1 MVSQGDDVS
10 LDDQEPSAEPP
21 APSHVPEPLS
31 PPLSSAPTSSAPAHR
46 FRAFWH
52 GDGDHTPWVRRVL
65 LVLFAL
71 FVPLPIVFL
80 LVFRFL
86 PIPFTP
92 EMIIPLVQGEGVRN
106 HWVARSDMAPAL
118 TRAVIAS
125 EDNDFC
131 THHGFDWKD
140 IHEAIKAHERGKRLR
155 GASTISQE
163 TARTIFLFPVRS
175 WVRKGV
181 EAYFTVLIEFF
192 WPKERI
198 LTAYLNLVDWGH
210 GNFGAEAASQ
220 AYFHKSAA
228 QLSSTQAARLAV
240 ILADPDVW
248 KAARPGPYVAARTG
262 TILARMNE
270 VTRDGLDS
278 CVKP

>member
-1 MVSQGDDVS
+1 MAGHGDLGARLGVGDR
-10 LDDQEPSAEPP
+10 L
-21 APSHVPEPLS
+21 
-31 PPLSSAPTSSAPAHR
+31 
-46 FRAFWH
+46 RAFWF
-52 GDGDHTPWVRRVL
+52 GNGTRTPWLRRILAIV
-65 LVLFAL
+65 FAF
-71 FVPLPIVFL
+71 FVPLPILYL
-80 LVFRFL
+80 LIFRFV
-86 PIPFTP
+86 PVPFTP
-92 EMIIPLVQGEGVRN
+92 EMLIPLAIGEAVHN
-106 HWVARSDMAPAL
+106 HWVAHGDMAPAL

-140 IHEAIKAHERGKRLR
+140 IHDAIKEHAHGKRLR

-163 TARTIFLFPVRS
+163 TARTLFLFPVRS

-181 EAYFTVLIEFF
+181 EAYLTVLVEFF

-228 QLSSTQAARLAV
+228 KLSSREAARLAI

-270 VTRDGLDS
+270 VTRDGLDR
-278 CVKP
+278 CVRQ

>member
-1 MVSQGDDVS
+1 LS
-10 LDDQEPSAEPP
+10 LDDQEPSAPP
-21 APSHVPEPLS
+21 AEPRPDYVPEPNA
-31 PPLSSAPTSSAPAHR
+31 PPPSSR
-46 FRAFWH
+46 FHGFWY
-52 GDGDHTPWVRRVL
+52 GDGQRTPWFRRIL
-65 LVLFAL
+65 AILFAL

-80 LVFRFL
+80 LIFRFL

-92 EMIIPLVQGEGVRN
+92 EMIIPLVKGEGVHN
-106 HWVARSDMAPAL
+106 HWVAHRDMAPAL

-140 IHEAIKAHERGKRLR
+140 IHDAIKEHERGRRLR

-181 EAYFTVLIEFF
+181 EAYFTVLIEFL

-210 GNFGAEAASQ
+210 GNFGAEAASE
-220 AYFHKSAA
+220 AYFHKSARH
-228 QLSSTQAARLAV
+228 LSSAQAARLAI

-248 KAARPGPYVAARTG
+248 KAAHPGPYVAARTG

-270 VTRDGLDS
+270 VTRDGLDW
-278 CVKP
+278 CVKDASVWRTR

>member
-1 MVSQGDDVS
+1 MNPES
-10 LDDQEPSAEPP
+10 ETPRPSFGER
-21 APSHVPEPLS
+21 LR
-31 PPLSSAPTSSAPAHR
+31 HR
-46 FRAFWH
+46 LHTFWYGH
-52 GDGDHTPWVRRVL
+52 GTRTPWLRRIFA
-65 LVLFAL
+65 VLFAL
-71 FVPLPIVFL
+71 FVALPVVFL
-80 LVFRFL
+80 LIFRFV

-92 EMIIPLVQGEGVRN
+92 EMIVPLVKGEGVRN
-106 HWVARSDMAPAL
+106 HWVAHRDIAPAL

-140 IHEAIKAHERGKRLR
+140 IHEALKEHARGKRLR

-181 EAYFTVLIEFF
+181 EAYFTVLIEFL

-220 AYFHKSAA
+220 AYFHKSAS
-228 QLSSTQAARLAV
+228 QLSTTQAARLAI

-270 VTRDGLDS
+270 VTNDGLDW

>member
-1 MVSQGDDVS
+1 MSF
-10 LDDQEPSAEPP
+10 DDQEPGVPPQEP
-21 APSHVPEPLS
+21 S
-31 PPLSSAPTSSAPAHR
+31 PPLFESPSPDPLPRSHR
-46 FRAFWH
+46 LHTFWY
-52 GDGDHTPWVRRVL
+52 GDGTRIPWLRRIL
-65 LVLFAL
+65 TILFVL
-71 FVPLPIVFL
+71 FVPIPIVFL
-80 LVFRFL
+80 LIFRFV

-92 EMIIPLVQGEGVRN
+92 EMIIPLVKGEGVHN
-106 HWVARSDMAPAL
+106 HWVAHSDIAPAL

-140 IHEAIKAHERGKRLR
+140 IHAALKEHARGKRLR

-210 GNFGAEAASQ
+210 GNFGAEAASE

-228 QLSSTQAARLAV
+228 QLSNSQAARLAI

-270 VTRDGLDS
+270 VTNDGLDW
-278 CVKP
+278 CVKPN